1 MPIDYSK
8 WDKIEISDDSDIEV
22 HPNVDKKSFI
32 KWKQRDIHEKRAQ
45 RNIEIKSILV
55 QLTMYAKLN
64 TRVEYL
70 TEQLKPEQFLEND
83 VVMKTLDAKFDP
95 KEKFNYEELIKEKG
109 DTLRKGLKD
118 LHFEPEETENTPCY
132 NEMIEDL
139 LIQIKDDHPDA
150 KTDGFKLVEYLK
162 EHRAKIDDVMSKQT
176 IKLDD
181 LLYQRA
187 QLIVSDDLHT
197 GFDRSFMNKDKGD
210 EDDDDDD
217 GQKGKRNVK
226 DQNKPTKKET
236 VTTSETVNTS
246 SRSLGNAAPSA
257 VSASSASSASSV
269 PSAPSQSSYSSTT
282 AQVSTG
288 EKSEADIL
296 DELELKPETEKFGK
310 LPTTSLSDS
319 ADFLIKHTKICTE
332 QQKDALMMSAFD
344 AQLEGNTTRLK
355 QIVHQALILQYI
367 VQLKGSNTSR
377 DDTIR
382 AIKLFFSKFQSEEKM
397 QAFFNEEFTNT
408 VNHII
413 QRCKIIK
420 QEQEER
426 AAAAN
431 TEGDGNDE
439 EALIQL
445 RALDENTTL
454 SVNIPEEGTQEYE
467 IFKTKLSVEFQRAIM
482 TQSLDEVNKEFA
494 KLKVEDAEKI
504 LEIFN
509 ECGAIGVSGYLE
521 DEQEFEE
528 LKKEYNEQ
536 EHADHF
542 TKTGDAISNVSE
554 QQTDTNDIVD

>member
-181 LLYQRA
+181 LLYQKA

>member
-64 TRVEYL
+64 ARVEYL

-181 LLYQRA
+181 LLYQKA

-210 EDDDDDD
+210 EEDDDDD

-236 VTTSETVNTS
+236 VTASETVNTS

-257 VSASSASSASSV
+257 PSASSASSASS
-269 PSAPSQSSYSSTT
+269 APSQSSSSSTT

-467 IFKTKLSVEFQRAIM
+467 IFKTKLPVEFQRAIM